1 MKWTLK
7 REPFLALML
16 AASLCVCLVLVR
28 RFREGGA
35 CARRIRRFHIDHRAL
50 CICAGDPSAQAHCPL
65 RGGAA
70 VVPRRHR
77 PNRLRTKPMNQR
89 KHRNRSNRQNPC
101 SRRSSRST
109 HPR

>member
-16 AASLCVCLVLVR
+16 VASLCVCLVLVR

-70 VVPRRHR
+70 VVPRATD
-77 PNRLRTKPMNQR
+77 RTGCG
-89 KHRNRSNRQNPC
+89 RSR
-101 SRRSSRST
+101 
-109 HPR
+109 